1 MKHLASPN
9 FWACYK
15 ALPKQVQ
22 ELADKSFALLKN
34 NPQHPSLHFKKI
46 GRFRS
51 VRIGLSYRSLGVDI
65 PEGVLWFW
73 IGSHADYD
81 NLVG

>member
-1 MKHLASPN
+1 VKHFTSPG
-9 FWACYK
+9 FWACYRT
-15 ALPKQVQ
+15 LPNRVQ
-22 ELADKSFALLKN
+22 ELADKSFARLKN
-34 NPQHPSLHFKKI
+34 DPHHPSLHFKKI
-46 GRFRS
+46 GRFWS
-51 VRIGLSYRSLGVDI
+51 VRLGLYYRALGVNI

>member
-1 MKHLASPN
+1 LTHLASPN

-22 ELADKSFALLKN
+22 EFANKSFALLKN
-34 NPQHPSLHFKKI
+34 DPHHPSLHFKKV

-51 VRIGLSYRSLGVDI
+51 VRIGLSYRALGVDI